1 MQWLPLTLY
10 WEKHLLWRNTH
21 LQFIYFFLL
30 IIFIRLTVFGIT
42 HTKCSLMF
50 IAPAINGFFP
60 CKTTK
65 IEANGRRSNIHT
77 NIWIR
82 REKIVVHLTVYKR
95 RRYFPFKCNVHG
107 ALSPLLRFLYIL
119 AFVLSMIA
127 QSEWVIGFFFV
138 ISAKSATSGSLLS
151 SFPCQVQKFHFP
163 IHSRE
168 ERRAQAPEKRQW
180 EKVNFSFS
188 TSIMDGLTFA
198 TYDISLRVF
207 ITTFSKNIC
216 SLACAYCATI
226 MPILYVSFQ
235 AALHTHFFLIS

>member
-1 MQWLPLTLY
+1 M
-10 WEKHLLWRNTH
+10 
-21 LQFIYFFLL
+21 L

-127 QSEWVIGFFFV
+127 QSEWVIGFFFCYFSKECYFGLSPV
-138 ISAKSATSGSLLS
+138 VVSLPS
-151 SFPCQVQKFHFP
+151 
-163 IHSRE
+163 
-168 ERRAQAPEKRQW
+168 PEI
-180 EKVNFSFS
+180 SFS
-188 TSIMDGLTFA
+188 NSFAGREASSSTRKKTMGKSEFLIFNVYNGWAYLCHIWYFLTGFYYNLFEKYLFPSMCILCHNNA
-198 TYDISLRVF
+198 NSLRF
-207 ITTFSKNIC
+207 FPGCSSYTFFSYFVNILTRYPHC
-216 SLACAYCATI
+216 K
-226 MPILYVSFQ
+226 VG
-235 AALHTHFFLIS
+235 FL